1 MSEQSALDLVR
12 NIPDF
17 PTLQRFASV
26 LWKQDSSYHGA
37 SIMVGA
43 GFSRCSS
50 TTADASRKLP
60 LWFDLSRTLQQE
72 LGTQGNTD
80 PLRIAEEYTAYF
92 GRQALNDL
100 IKKEI
105 NDASWEPGKLYSSM
119 LRLPWTE
126 VLTTNWDTLLERAS
140 EKVHETFYSVVHKQE
155 DLSHACSPRIVKL
168 HGTLNITNDLTFT
181 QEDYRTFP
189 VRHAAFVNFARQ
201 VFIENELCLLGFSG
215 DDPNFLQWTGWVRD
229 HLSTSARRIYLV
241 GALGLNAAKR
251 KYLESM
257 NIAPI
262 DLAMLVSEY
271 DDPDLK
277 HQKATELFLSVLHE
291 FKPKPSWDWKPQTSY
306 SDESFET
313 RLEALKKDREDYP
326 GWFICPSHH
335 RFLMHSSVDHKLISK
350 KVIDSLPIDQRAAL
364 LYEVA
369 WRYNVSFYL
378 AQDWLADEM
387 LTIAT
392 LEQSNNL
399 SKRQQ
404 LEVAVY
410 VLKVSR
416 WYGEE
421 GDALKKNAK
430 TFIQENIKFWPE
442 CEDSLIFHEATEA
455 KLNLNYLE
463 LDQLL
468 PKIKAVSPD
477 GKIKKASLCGSLGL
491 FEEGKRL
498 LSDAK
503 RYLFDKYKKDKQSVY
518 LLSRL
523 SVVDSLLGAMDY
535 QLSTSNVFSEVSR
548 MRKCDLWQHIES
560 TRNIVQKRIE
570 TQESHT
576 GIEVLFEPGTYKDN
590 SAKKSFS
597 NEVHPLV
604 VFNEI
609 TSEIG
614 IPVRWDHVN
623 IMVDVAANLLQLKEI
638 SFHHRLYLTVLTA
651 NSETD
656 SILEKTFS
664 RIQLAKVSN
673 SDCEKLIE
681 WCIEAISFW
690 IDKHSSKSEVN
701 ASTALTKIRVL
712 VEILARLS
720 VRASPSKA
728 MHIFRLS
735 MSWGQE
741 SKFRHIWLRK
751 SLNHLINYSLKSI
764 PSSAQGELLL
774 DALKFPLSSELERSG
789 HSGSGSFVWPNPVV
803 KGELTRIDSSELD
816 HRIDQIID
824 QVQSNLDTSRFAIER
839 LLPLL
844 QCNYLKES
852 EKEKIRDQ
860 IWGHNNSAIKSLPNT
875 GLLNWVTLKLPSHD
889 PDMLRT
895 KFKEY
900 VFDTDATD
908 FFDVIRLLDMINC
921 RHVSVSPSHE
931 EALKCFNVLTDWS
944 SQAGES
950 DELDL
955 FETNNDDSIGK
966 YISEALSRCIIP
978 ALRKNDLN
986 ESNYHKVLDFIR
998 TTQHNQALLS
1008 LPYFVQ
1014 NSSGLEDN
1022 LEKLLRKCLH
1032 SSNTE
1037 SVSNAAFTIF
1047 EWRKLYKCESNENLI
1062 ATLITMV
1069 TLSRE
1074 SSAISVLWSINELLQ
1089 NKYLLNHQVNLL
1101 KEVIPTLFD
1110 NSNYN
1115 VERRTLNELANVS
1128 LLRAEVVKLAKTLND
1143 VSSHSEL
1150 ERVVSEALVDPLPEV
1165 RFAAF

>member
-1 MSEQSALDLVR
+1 MSEYSALDR
-12 NIPDF
+12 IREISDF

-26 LWKQDSSYHGA
+26 LWKQDNSYHGA

-50 TTADASRKLP
+50 TTADASKKLP
-60 LWFDLSRTLQQE
+60 LWFNFSNTLQNE

-92 GRQALNDL
+92 GRQALNEL

-105 NDASWEPGKLYSSM
+105 NDASWEPGELYSSL

-140 EKVHETFYSVVHKQE
+140 EKIHETFYSVVHQQE

-168 HGTLNITNDLTFT
+168 HGTLNVTNDLTFT

-215 DDPNFLQWTGWVRD
+215 DDPNFLQWAGWVRD

-251 KYLESM
+251 KYLESI

-262 DLAMLVSEY
+262 DLAMLVAEY

-277 HQKATELFLSVLHE
+277 HKKATELFLSALHE
-291 FKPKPSWDWKPQTSY
+291 LKPKPSWDWSPQLSMR
-306 SDESFET
+306 DASFES

-326 GWFICPSHH
+326 GWVICPSHL
-335 RFLMHSSVDHKLISK
+335 RFLMHSSIDHQLISK
-350 KVIDSLPIDQRAAL
+350 NVIDSLSIDQRTTL

-369 WRYNVSFYL
+369 WRYNVSFCV
-378 AQDWLADEM
+378 APEWLANEM

-392 LEQSNNL
+392 LSQANTL
-399 SKRQQ
+399 SKKQQ
-404 LEVAVY
+404 LEVAAY
-410 VLKVSR
+410 VLKISR

-421 GDALKKNAK
+421 GNILKNRAK
-430 TFIQENIKFWPE
+430 PFIKENVKFWPE
-442 CEDSLIFHEATEA
+442 YEDALIFLEASEA

-463 LDQLL
+463 LEQLL

-477 GKIKKASLCGSLGL
+477 GKIKKASLCGELGL
-491 FEEGKRL
+491 FDEGKRL
-498 LSDAK
+498 LSDAR
-503 RYLFDKYKKDKQSVY
+503 RYLLEKYRTDKHSVY

-523 SVVDSLLGAMDY
+523 SLVDSLLGAMDR
-535 QLSTSNVFSEVSR
+535 QLIGSNIFGEVSR
-548 MRKCDLWQHIES
+548 VRKCDFWQHIES
-560 TRNIVQKRIE
+560 SRNSVQKRIE

-576 GIEVLFEPGTYKDN
+576 GIEVLFEPGKYKDN
-590 SAKKSFS
+590 SAKRSFS

-604 VFNEI
+604 IFDEM

-614 IPVRWDHVN
+614 VPVRWDHVN
-623 IMVDVAANLLQLKEI
+623 IMVDVAAKLLQLEEVD
-638 SFHHRLYLTVLTA
+638 FHHRLYLSVLTA

-664 RIQLAKVSN
+664 RIQLARVSN
-673 SDCEKLIE
+673 DDCEKLIE
-681 WCIEAISFW
+681 WCIKAISFW
-690 IDKHSSKSEVN
+690 TEKFTSNSGVRN
-701 ASTALTKIRVL
+701 ATALTKTRVL

-720 VRASPSKA
+720 VRASPTKA
-728 MHIFRLS
+728 KQIFRLA
-735 MSWGQE
+735 MTWGHE
-741 SKFRHIWLRK
+741 SVFRHIWLRN
-751 SLNHLINYSLKSI
+751 SLKHLINYSLNSV

-774 DALKFPLSSELERSG
+774 DALKFPLSPEFERSDQTN
-789 HSGSGSFVWPNPVV
+789 SFEWPNPVIRG
-803 KGELTRIDSSELD
+803 KLERIDSSELD

-824 QVQSNLDTSRFAIER
+824 QVQPNSDISRFGIER

-852 EKEKIRDQ
+852 EKEKIRNQ
-860 IWGHNNSAIKSLPNT
+860 IWGHNTAIKSLPKT
-875 GLLNWVTLKLPSHD
+875 GLLNWVILELPSYD
-889 PDMLRT
+889 PNALRT

-900 VFDTDATD
+900 VFDTEATD
-908 FFDVIRLLDMINC
+908 FFDATRLLDIINC

-931 EALKCFNVLTDWS
+931 EALKCFDVLIGWS
-944 SQAGES
+944 SQVERS
-950 DELDL
+950 DELD
-955 FETNNDDSIGK
+955 FFKTNDDGYIGQ
-966 YISEALSRCIIP
+966 YTSEALSRCIVP
-978 ALRKNDLN
+978 ALRNNDLN
-986 ESNYHKVLDFIR
+986 ESNYHKVNAFVR
-998 TTQHNQALLS
+998 TTQCKQALLS
-1008 LPYFVQ
+1008 LPYFAQ
-1014 NSSGLEDN
+1014 NNVALEDN
-1022 LEKLLRKCLH
+1022 LEKILRKCLH
-1032 SSNTE
+1032 SSDTE
-1037 SVSNAAFTIF
+1037 SVSNAAFTIL
-1047 EWRKLYKCESNENLI
+1047 EWRKLYRCESNENLI

-1069 TLSRE
+1069 TLNRE
-1074 SSAISVLWSINELLQ
+1074 SSAVSVLWSINELLQ
-1089 NKYLLNHQVNLL
+1089 SKYLLDYQVSLL

-1115 VERRTLNELANVS
+1115 IERRTLNELANVS
-1128 LLRAEVVKLAKTLND
+1128 LLRAEVVKLARTLND
-1143 VSSHSEL
+1143 VSSHNEL
-1150 ERVVSEALVDPLPEV
+1150 ERVISEAKVDPLPEV

>member
-1 MSEQSALDLVR
+1 
-12 NIPDF
+12 
-17 PTLQRFASV
+17 
-26 LWKQDSSYHGA
+26 
-37 SIMVGA
+37 MVGA

-50 TTADASRKLP
+50 TTADAGRKLP
-60 LWFDLSRTLQQE
+60 LWFDFSKTLQQE
-72 LGTQGNTD
+72 LGTHGNTD

-92 GRQALNDL
+92 GRQALNEL

-105 NDASWEPGKLYSSM
+105 NDASWEPGKLHSSL

-215 DDPNFLQWTGWVRD
+215 DDPNFLQWAGWVRD

-241 GALGLNAAKR
+241 GSLGLNAAKR
-251 KYLESM
+251 KYLESI

-262 DLAMLVSEY
+262 DLEMLVSEY

-277 HQKATELFLSVLHE
+277 HQKATELFLNVLHE
-291 FKPKPSWDWKPQTSY
+291 FKPKPSWDWKPQNLY
-306 SDESFET
+306 RDEPFET
-313 RLEALKKDREDYP
+313 RLAALKKDREDYP
-326 GWFICPSHH
+326 GWFICPSHL

-350 KVIDSLPIDQRAAL
+350 KVIDSLSIIQRAAL

-378 AQDWLADEM
+378 AHDWLANEM

-392 LEQSNNL
+392 IEQPSNL
-399 SKRQQ
+399 SKKQQ
-404 LEVAVY
+404 LEVAIY

-416 WYGEE
+416 WHGEE
-421 GDALKKNAK
+421 GDVLKTKAK

-455 KLNLNYLE
+455 KLNLDYLE
-463 LDQLL
+463 LEKLL
-468 PKIKAVSPD
+468 PKIKAASPD
-477 GKIKKASLCGSLGL
+477 EKIKKASLCGLLGL
-491 FEEGKRL
+491 FEEGKKL
-498 LSDAK
+498 LSDTK
-503 RYLFDKYKKDKQSVY
+503 RYLIDKYKKDKQSVY

-523 SVVDSLLGAMDY
+523 SIVDSLLGAMDH
-535 QLSTSNVFSEVSR
+535 QLSTSNLFSEVSR
-548 MRKCDLWQHIES
+548 MRKCDLWQHIEG
-560 TRNIVQKRIE
+560 TRNIVQKMIE

-576 GIEVLFEPGTYKDN
+576 GIEILFEPGTYKDN

-604 VFNEI
+604 VFDEI

-614 IPVRWDHVN
+614 IPVRWENVN

-651 NSETD
+651 SSETD
-656 SILEKTFS
+656 SIIEKTFS
-664 RIQLAKVSN
+664 RINLANVSN
-673 SDCEKLIE
+673 FDCEKLIE

-690 IDKHSSKSEVN
+690 IDKRSRKSEVS

-720 VRASPSKA
+720 VRASPPKA
-728 MHIFRLS
+728 LEIFRLS
-735 MSWGQE
+735 VNWGQSIE
-741 SKFRHIWLRK
+741 FKNIWLRK
-751 SLNHLINYSLKSI
+751 SLNHLINYSLNSI
-764 PSSAQGELLL
+764 PSSDQGEVLL
-774 DALKFPLSSELERSG
+774 DALKFPLSSEFECSDQN
-789 HSGSGSFVWPNPVV
+789 GSFEWPNPVV
-803 KGELTRIDSSELD
+803 KGELTRVDSSELD
-816 HRIDQIID
+816 HRIDQIIN
-824 QVQSNLDTSRFAIER
+824 QVQSNSDTSRFAIER

-860 IWGHNNSAIKSLPNT
+860 IWGHDTTIKNLPKT
-875 GLLNWVTLKLPSHD
+875 GLLNWVTLELPSHD
-889 PDMLRT
+889 PNALKTR
-895 KFKEY
+895 FKEY
-900 VFDTDATD
+900 VFDTEATD
-908 FFDVIRLLDMINC
+908 FFDATRLLDIINC
-921 RHVSVSPSHE
+921 RQVSVFPSEE
-931 EALKCFNVLTDWS
+931 EALKCFDVLIGWS
-944 SQAGES
+944 SQLESS
-950 DELDL
+950 DELDFL
-955 FETNNDDSIGK
+955 KNNNDDLIGK
-966 YISEALSRCIIP
+966 YISEALSRCIVP
-978 ALRKNDLN
+978 ALSENELN
-986 ESNYHKVLDFIR
+986 ESNYHKVINFVR
-998 TTQHNQALLS
+998 ATQRNQALLS
-1008 LPYFVQ
+1008 LPYFTK
-1014 NSSGLEDN
+1014 NNFALEKN
-1022 LEKLLRKCLH
+1022 LEEVLRKCLH
-1032 SSNTE
+1032 NSGTE
-1037 SVSNAAFTIF
+1037 SVSYAAFTIL

-1074 SSAISVLWSINELLQ
+1074 SSAVSVLWSINELLQ
-1089 NKYLLNHQVNLL
+1089 NKYLLDHQVSML

-1115 VERRTLNELANVS
+1115 VERRTLDELTNVS

-1143 VSSHSEL
+1143 VSRHSEL
-1150 ERVVSEALVDPLPEV
+1150 ERVVSEAKVDPLPEV
-1165 RFAAF
+1165 RFAAC